1 MYRKRYK
8 SGNRMFIVDTTKT
21 IKDNY
26 WPVTDEETGVK
37 FKLPFHVILSKKYLF
52 SWDRY
57 QEERDDAKLKI
68 VLEDELIRLQAM
80 SPSFNQKQG
89 IKHMKKFLKELE

>member
-8 SGNRMFIVDTTKT
+8 SGNRMFIVDETKT
-21 IKDNY
+21 IDGEY
-26 WPVTDEETGVK
+26 WAVTDEDSKVK
-37 FKLPFHVILSKKYLF
+37 FKLPIHVILSKKYLF

-57 QEERDDAKLKI
+57 QEERDDAKLKK

-80 SPSFNQKQG
+80 RPSPNQIIG
-89 IKHMKKFLKELE
+89 IEHMEKFLAEL